1 MSSII
6 LTYISEK
13 ITNKLAPNETRYIYL
28 KVYREP
34 SYSLDL
40 STTPEMLTTFAIER
54 LVLAEDPRKLKV
66 PDLNLKIS
74 SFASASHTSDCLT
87 RPFQQFLSLSRNT
100 SRLAALHQLYPSF
113 TTEQLTELF
122 TLYWSDDLEL
132 VCFYDSPTGEFSGH
146 ISVPGLNLS
155 LEPPLPLAGWLSG
168 LDSKT
173 LAGRALFE
181 RTFQERKQL
190 ISSLLKSKMSESS
203 PVRVMI
209 NFTPSAKLSDEG

>member
-1 MSSII
+1 MTS
-6 LTYISEK
+6 
-13 ITNKLAPNETRYIYL
+13 KLAPNETRYIYL
-28 KVYREP
+28 RVSREP
-34 SYSLDL
+34 TNVSAL
-40 STTPEMLTTFAIER
+40 SSTPEMLTTFAIER
-54 LVLAEDPRKLKV
+54 LVLAEDPRKLNA
-66 PDLNLKIS
+66 PDLNLQITS
-74 SFASASHTSDCLT
+74 CASVAQINDCT
-87 RPFQQFLSLSRNT
+87 TEPFQEFLSLSRNT

-113 TTEQLTELF
+113 TPEQLTELF

-132 VCFYDSPTGEFSGH
+132 ICFYDSPSGDFSGH
-146 ISVPGLNLS
+146 VSIPGLNLS

-190 ISSLLKSKMSESS
+190 ISSLLKSKMSETS

-209 NFTPSAKLSDEG
+209 NCPSSSKLDVDEGYGVK